1 VNSPMARAVVN
12 LPLHVSSLSPTHR
25 DLARR
30 YISNAL
36 ADESRRSVRKANPH
50 FSTLIASPSGAA
62 LLREAGFMPIAD
74 RYVVDTT
81 ADASLRRV
89 LSALDATP
97 TDGEADAPTLLSLP
111 DELLL
116 RTLVGMSPPDL
127 CRFGRACKAAGHI
140 AGQGCLWLRH
150 CHPRFWPEGFG
161 ADRLGADS
169 WLALAPIGVAS
180 RAMRV
185 GAAAP
190 GRRHHDRPLRHDD
203 GAALAPRQAGET
215 SSGGQRRSSQP
226 APRPAQLVDWKRVFM
241 LSRLWGR
248 VHASC
253 APGVRASLRAG
264 LPLSALQH
272 APTAAAFR
280 ALPPDVAAS
289 LLVHDGQFGTS
300 QWGLGLFFGGARLL
314 SLEELSAQLCGG
326 WRGDG
331 ALLSLTDTSGFQ
343 TLGCAPD
350 GSIWLVSGFNEHR
363 KSASWAEFLE
373 RVLQTT
379 V

>member
-1 VNSPMARAVVN
+1 MARAVVN

-203 GAALAPRQAGET
+203 GALALRQAGLHAT
-215 SSGGQRRSSQP
+215 ARRE
-226 APRPAQLVDWKRVFM
+226 
-241 LSRLWGR
+241 
-248 VHASC
+248 
-253 APGVRASLRAG
+253 
-264 LPLSALQH
+264 
-272 APTAAAFR
+272 TAA
-280 ALPPDVAAS
+280 
-289 LLVHDGQFGTS
+289 
-300 QWGLGLFFGGARLL
+300 
-314 SLEELSAQLCGG
+314 
-326 WRGDG
+326 
-331 ALLSLTDTSGFQ
+331 
-343 TLGCAPD
+343 
-350 GSIWLVSGFNEHR
+350 
-363 KSASWAEFLE
+363 
-373 RVLQTT
+373 
-379 V
+379 